1 MSDDNYVSRT
11 PQLLKSFDTAIS
23 LVKPVLVV
31 RYGDEADALI
41 QDSRQEYRDLIPEIP
56 YIGDKDPLLDV
67 FFFPA
72 SRHLGIFKAFREHG
86 KTVEEVG
93 RLVYE
98 IGEAE
103 INAIPVLVRRAI
115 GILWFSRWFKGRLQ
129 KRAALSR
136 ERKYPAGYIVAFVR
150 GDGTEFDYEF
160 DYIECAVLNFYRQQG
175 AAELVPYVCAIDKI
189 ASEKLGWGLRRTMTL
204 AEGGAMCD
212 FQFKKGGETCVAI
225 PQSLWQV
232 DKWTESRLTR

>member
-1 MSDDNYVSRT
+1 MSNENYVSRT
-11 PQLLKSFDTAIS
+11 PQLLKGFDRAIS
-23 LVKPVLVV
+23 LVKPILIA

-41 QDSRQEYRDLIPEIP
+41 QDSRQEYCDLIPQIP

-103 INAIPVLVRRAI
+103 INAIPGLARRAI
-115 GILWFSRWFKGRLQ
+115 GIMWFSRWFKGRLQ
-129 KRAALSR
+129 KRVALSR
-136 ERKYPAGYIVAFVR
+136 ERKYPAGYSVAFVQ
-150 GDGTEFDYEF
+150 GDGIEFDYEF

-175 AAELVPYVCAIDKI
+175 AAELVRYLCAIDKI
-189 ASEKLGWGLRRTMTL
+189 ASELLGWGLHRTMTL
-204 AEGGAMCD
+204 ADGGSRCD
-212 FQFKKGGETCVAI
+212 FQFKKDGKTCVTI
-225 PQSLWQV
+225 PPSLRKV
-232 DKWTESRLTR
+232 GK